1 MSDNI
6 ELYTR
11 YTITLHDALI
21 DNPDLLD
28 GLVMSTADRTKKLK
42 EMFINRWEIYE
53 IGLETINL
61 FKLCI
66 NNKFNTIVGFYEELL
81 DAYETKINMLDGK
94 KFSITTT
101 RNKAINTNGNNENL
115 NYDLPRTVQAESK
128 PSSKSSS
135 NSANNSNEDSTE
147 TITQTG
153 NENVIELKKEYMK
166 IIKNIYLDFAED
178 FKTCF
183 LDLYY

>member
-1 MSDNI
+1 MNDNI

-28 GLVMSTADRTKKLK
+28 GLVMSTADRTSKLK
-42 EMFINRWEIYE
+42 EMFISRWDIYE

-66 NNKFNTIVGFYEELL
+66 NNKFNTLV

-101 RNKAINTNGNNENL
+101 RNKTINTDGNNESL

>member
-1 MSDNI
+1 MNDNI

-28 GLVMSTADRTKKLK
+28 GLVMSTNDRTNKLK

-66 NNKFNTIVGFYEELL
+66 NNTFNIIIRILRFISLYKF
-81 DAYETKINMLDGK
+81 
-94 KFSITTT
+94 
-101 RNKAINTNGNNENL
+101 
-115 NYDLPRTVQAESK
+115 
-128 PSSKSSS
+128 
-135 NSANNSNEDSTE
+135 
-147 TITQTG
+147 
-153 NENVIELKKEYMK
+153 
-166 IIKNIYLDFAED
+166 
-178 FKTCF
+178 
-183 LDLYY
+183 